1 MGGIILF
8 DGVCNFCDAS
18 VQFIIKRDPHGY
30 FQFASIQSEVG
41 QELLTQ
47 YPVPAVDSLIL
58 IENGTVFVKS
68 TAALKI
74 ARRLNGGWPLAYSTI
89 IVPPLIRHAL
99 YDVVAKNRYKW
110 FGKKDACMLPTKEQR
125 KRFL

>member
-47 YPVPAVDSLIL
+47 YQVPAVDSLIL
-58 IENGTVFVKS
+58 IENGNVFVKS

-74 ARRLNGGWPLAYSTI
+74 ARRLNGGWPLAYSAI

>member
-18 VQFIIKRDPHGY
+18 VQFIIKRDPQSY
-30 FQFASIQSEVG
+30 FYFASLQSEVG
-41 QELLTQ
+41 QELLTEYQ
-47 YPVPAVDSLIL
+47 VPAVDSLIL
-58 IENGTVFVKS
+58 IENGKVFVKS

-74 ARRLNGGWPLAYSTI
+74 ARRLHRGWPLAYCAI

-110 FGKKDACMLPTKEQR
+110 FGKKDVCMLPTKEQS